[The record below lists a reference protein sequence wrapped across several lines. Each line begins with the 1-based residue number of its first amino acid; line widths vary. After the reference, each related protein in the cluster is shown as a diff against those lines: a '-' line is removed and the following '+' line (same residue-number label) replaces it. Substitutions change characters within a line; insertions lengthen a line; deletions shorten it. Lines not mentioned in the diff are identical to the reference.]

1 MAEFEIERLA
11 GACGAIIHG
20 VDMSD
25 DLGDNV
31 IGELRQ
37 ALLKHQVIFFR
48 NQDMTPDQHKAF
60 GRRFGTLNVHPQYVN
75 LEGHPEILPVLKD
88 PDAEKNIG
96 GVWHSDLTNLETP
109 PLGSILYALDVPSR
123 GGDTMFSNQYSAY
136 EALSDGMK
144 ELLCGLNALH
154 SSRTLTDTTSRFDR
168 NDSRSTKL
176 RDDIDPEADAI
187 DNIHPVVRTHPET
200 GRKSIFVNRPFTIAL
215 EGMTEEES
223 KPLLEFLFEHCA
235 RPEFTCRFRWEEGS
249 VAFWDNRCLMHYAL
263 NDYPGK
269 RRFMHRV
276 TVNGDKP
283 FMN

>member
-11 GACGAIIHG
+11 GACGGVIHG
-20 VDMSD
+20 IDMTD

-37 ALLKHQVIFFR
+37 ALLDHQVIFFR
-48 NQDMTPDQHKAF
+48 NQELSPDQHKAF

-88 PDAEKNIG
+88 PDAEKNVG

-123 GGDTMFSNQYSAY
+123 GGDTMFSNQYLAY
-136 EALSDGMK
+136 EALSDGLK
-144 ELLCGLNALH
+144 ELLCSLNALH
-154 SSRTLTDTTSRFDR
+154 SSRTLTDTSSRFDR

-176 RDDIDPEADAI
+176 RDDIDPDADAI
-187 DNIHPVVRTHPET
+187 DNMHPVVRTHPET

-215 EGMTEEES
+215 EGMTEAES
-223 KPLLEFLFEHCA
+223 KPLLEYLFEHCA
-235 RPEFTCRFRWEEGS
+235 RPEFTCRFRWEKGS
-249 VAFWDNRCLMHYAL
+249 VAFWDNRCVMHYAL

-276 TVNGDKP
+276 TVDGDKP

>member
-11 GACGAIIHG
+11 GACGGVIHG
-20 VDMSD
+20 IDISD
-25 DLGDNV
+25 DLDDNV

-37 ALLKHQVIFFR
+37 ALLDHQVIFFR
-48 NQDMTPDQHKAF
+48 NQELSPDQHKAF

-123 GGDTMFSNQYSAY
+123 GGDTMFSNQYLAY

-144 ELLCGLNALH
+144 ELLCSLNALH
-154 SSRTLTDTTSRFDR
+154 SSRTLTDTSSRFDR

-176 RDDIDPEADAI
+176 RDDIDPDADAI

-215 EGMTEEES
+215 EGMTEAES
-223 KPLLEFLFEHCA
+223 KPLLEYLFAHCA
-235 RPEFTCRFRWEEGS
+235 RPEFTCRFRWEQGS
-249 VAFWDNRCLMHYAL
+249 VAFWDNRCVMHYAL

-276 TVNGDKP
+276 TVDGDKP